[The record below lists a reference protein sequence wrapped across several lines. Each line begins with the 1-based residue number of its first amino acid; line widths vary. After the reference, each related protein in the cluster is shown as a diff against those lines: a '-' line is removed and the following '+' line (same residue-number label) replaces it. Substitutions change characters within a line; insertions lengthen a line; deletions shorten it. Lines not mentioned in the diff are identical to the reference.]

1 MKRYMDIIIKMVK
14 KHGGIIIEHFL
25 MLNCLVLLDGLICM
39 DNIYA
44 LYTNALAVEFL
55 KMMILK

>member
-1 MKRYMDIIIKMVK
+1 
-14 KHGGIIIEHFL
+14 
-25 MLNCLVLLDGLICM
+25 MLNYLVLLDGLICM

-44 LYTNALAVEFL
+44 LYINALAVEFL